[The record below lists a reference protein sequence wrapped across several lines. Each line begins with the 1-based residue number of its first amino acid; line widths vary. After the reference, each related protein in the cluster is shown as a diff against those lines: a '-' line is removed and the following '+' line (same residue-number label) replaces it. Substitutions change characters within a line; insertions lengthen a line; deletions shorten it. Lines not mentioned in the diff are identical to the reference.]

1 VTVKTHLRRA
11 RGRAHRRDG
20 GTWQRIHEAGVL
32 HDWASVDAVALAIG
46 ATSPTGRVN
55 GTGRRLV
62 LAALRG
68 RAGVDVKTEERRG
81 RRTQWS
87 KHYAHVRW
95 LDKWGDAT
103 DGFTQDLFGD
113 PPFES
118 PEAAR
123 AAWPMCRRAVIIPS
137 ACRARRSYSTGSSRG
152 RSDDCR
158 LPEWRRSRALIPETL
173 PAESG
178 LCDDLLRSAR
188 NGVSWDERGSP
199 HIHRRSCLQRARRR
213 LVGRRCGTGGIAGA
227 H

>member
-1 VTVKTHLRRA
+1 VRA
-11 RGRAHRRDG
+11 DGRTAATE

-32 HDWASVDAVALAIG
+32 HDWASLDAVALAIG

-113 PPFES
+113 PAFES

-123 AAWPMCRRAVIIPS
+123 AVWPMCRRAVIIPS

-158 LPEWRRSRALIPETL
+158 LPETARGGFPDRRNDRAGAGGAHRALIPETL
-173 PAESG
+173 SAESG

-188 NGVSWDERGSP
+188 KT
-199 HIHRRSCLQRARRR
+199 A
-213 LVGRRCGTGGIAGA
+213 
-227 H
+227 